1 MKERLLQFLEVN
13 GISQRRF
20 EKSIGVSDG
29 YVNDMKSS
37 LSPQLIQSILCV
49 YPGLNKTWLISGEG
63 DMCSRPIVSQK
74 VGDIL
79 GNAQDVNVNGTVN
92 INGEAV
98 DRFLEEFAAQRRI
111 TEKYMDQMNRIIKLL
126 EDKI

>member
-1 MKERLLQFLEVN
+1 
-13 GISQRRF
+13 
-20 EKSIGVSDG
+20 
-29 YVNDMKSS
+29 
-37 LSPQLIQSILCV
+37 
-49 YPGLNKTWLISGEG
+49 
-63 DMCSRPIVSQK
+63 MCSRPIESQK